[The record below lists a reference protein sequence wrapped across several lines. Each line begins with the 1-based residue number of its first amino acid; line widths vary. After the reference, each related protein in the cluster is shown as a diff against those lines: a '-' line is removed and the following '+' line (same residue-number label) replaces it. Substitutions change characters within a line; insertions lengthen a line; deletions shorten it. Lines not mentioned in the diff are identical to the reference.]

1 MKKETPEHYV
11 PRFLQ
16 YVKTLAYL
24 TTIFLV
30 TEMPCLSVIVTM

>member
-1 MKKETPEHYV
+1 MKKETPEHV

-30 TEMPCLSVIVTM
+30 TDTPCLSVIVTM